1 MTCAVA
7 FPGGA
12 ALWER
17 RRAAAGVVTPRGI
30 ALASRNIV
38 MERAQAAALASAG
51 VGLLVL
57 ALKFFAWW
65 ITGSL
70 ALYSDALESIIN
82 VVAAMTAFVALRVA
96 AQPADQNHPY
106 GHHKA
111 EYFSAVIE
119 GALIIVAAVVILRDA
134 YDAILAPKTLDAPL
148 VGVAVNGVAT
158 IINLVWGMMLVRRG
172 RDWRSPALVADGKH
186 VLADVFTSGGVLIG
200 LGAATAT
207 GWAILDPIIAAVVA
221 VNILWSG
228 GTMVRDSVNGL
239 MDEAAPAEMVGQIRR
254 LISEHG
260 EGALEAHDVRTR
272 HAGQVTFID
281 FHLVVPGEMTVAESH
296 AICDR
301 LEAAIEG
308 AVEGAVVT
316 IHVEPAEEAKQRGLP
331 VI

>member
-1 MTCAVA
+1 
-7 FPGGA
+7 
-12 ALWER
+12 
-17 RRAAAGVVTPRGI
+17 
-30 ALASRNIV
+30 

-57 ALKFFAWW
+57 ALKFGAWW

-134 YDAILAPKTLDAPL
+134 YDAIQAPKTLDAPL
-148 VGVAVNGVAT
+148 VGVAVNGLAT
-158 IINLVWGMMLVRRG
+158 AINLVWGVMLVRRG

-200 LGAATAT
+200 LGLATAT
-207 GWAILDPIIAAVVA
+207 GWAILDPVIAVVVA
-221 VNILWSG
+221 LNILWSG
-228 GTMVRDSVNGL
+228 GAMVRDSVSGL
-239 MDEAAPAEMVGQIRR
+239 MDQAAPAEMVGQIRR

-301 LEAAIEG
+301 LEAAIAG
-308 AVEGAVVT
+308 AVAGAVVT

>member
-1 MTCAVA
+1 
-7 FPGGA
+7 
-12 ALWER
+12 
-17 RRAAAGVVTPRGI
+17 
-30 ALASRNIV
+30 

-57 ALKFFAWW
+57 ALKFGAWW

-96 AQPADQNHPY
+96 ARPADQDHPY

-134 YDAILAPKTLDAPL
+134 YDALQAPKMLDAPL
-148 VGVAVNGVAT
+148 IGVAVNGLAT
-158 IINLVWGMMLVRRG
+158 VINLVWGVMLVRRG

-200 LGAATAT
+200 LGLATAT
-207 GWAILDPIIAAVVA
+207 GWAILDPIIAVVVA
-221 VNILWSG
+221 LNILWSG
-228 GTMVRDSVNGL
+228 GAMVRDSVSGL
-239 MDEAAPAEMVGQIRR
+239 MDQAAPAEMVGQIRR

-301 LEAAIEG
+301 LESAIEG

>member
-1 MTCAVA
+1 
-7 FPGGA
+7 
-12 ALWER
+12 
-17 RRAAAGVVTPRGI
+17 
-30 ALASRNIV
+30 

-57 ALKFFAWW
+57 GLKFFAWW

-119 GALIIVAAVVILRDA
+119 GALIIVAAIVILRDA
-134 YDAILAPKTLDAPL
+134 YDALQAPKTLDAPL
-148 VGVAVNGVAT
+148 VGVAVNGFAT
-158 IINLVWGMMLVRRG
+158 VINLVWGLMRVRRG

-200 LGAATAT
+200 LGLATAT
-207 GWAILDPIIAAVVA
+207 GWAILDPVIAVVVA
-221 VNILWSG
+221 LNILWSG
-228 GTMVRDSVNGL
+228 GAMVRDSVSGL
-239 MDEAAPAEMVGQIRR
+239 MDQAAPAEMVGQIRR

-316 IHVEPAEEAKQRGLP
+316 IHVEPGEEAKQRGLP

>member
-1 MTCAVA
+1 
-7 FPGGA
+7 
-12 ALWER
+12 
-17 RRAAAGVVTPRGI
+17 
-30 ALASRNIV
+30 

-57 ALKFFAWW
+57 ALKFGAWW

-134 YDAILAPKTLDAPL
+134 YDALQAPKTLDAPL

-158 IINLVWGMMLVRRG
+158 VINLVWGVMLVRRG

-186 VLADVFTSGGVLIG
+186 VLADVVTSGGVLIG
-200 LGAATAT
+200 LGLATAT
-207 GWAILDPIIAAVVA
+207 GWAILDPVIAVVVA
-221 VNILWSG
+221 LNILWSG
-228 GTMVRDSVNGL
+228 GAMVRDSVSGL
-239 MDEAAPAEMVGQIRR
+239 MDQAAPAEMVTQIRR

>member
-1 MTCAVA
+1 M
-7 FPGGA
+7 GA
-12 ALWER
+12 APR
-17 RRAAAGVVTPRGI
+17 RSGLLPQRGHDQ
-30 ALASRNIV
+30 SRNIV

-57 ALKFFAWW
+57 ALKFGAWW

-96 AQPADQNHPY
+96 ARPADQDHPY

-134 YDAILAPKTLDAPL
+134 YDAIQAPKMLDAPL
-148 VGVAVNGVAT
+148 IGVAVNGLAT
-158 IINLVWGMMLVRRG
+158 VINLVWGMMLVRRG

-200 LGAATAT
+200 LGLATAT
-207 GWAILDPIIAAVVA
+207 GWAILDPVIAVVVA
-221 VNILWSG
+221 LNILWSG
-228 GTMVRDSVNGL
+228 GAMVRDSVSGL
-239 MDEAAPAEMVGQIRR
+239 MDQAAPAEMVTQIRR

-301 LEAAIEG
+301 LEAAIES

>member
-1 MTCAVA
+1 
-7 FPGGA
+7 
-12 ALWER
+12 
-17 RRAAAGVVTPRGI
+17 
-30 ALASRNIV
+30 

-57 ALKFFAWW
+57 GLKFFAWW

-119 GALIIVAAVVILRDA
+119 GALIIVAAIVILRDA
-134 YDAILAPKTLDAPL
+134 YDALQAPKTLDAPL
-148 VGVAVNGVAT
+148 VGVAVNGFAT
-158 IINLVWGMMLVRRG
+158 VINLVWGLMLVRRG

-200 LGAATAT
+200 LGLATAT
-207 GWAILDPIIAAVVA
+207 GWAILDPVIAVVVA
-221 VNILWSG
+221 LNILWSG
-228 GTMVRDSVNGL
+228 GAMVRDSVSGL
-239 MDEAAPAEMVGQIRR
+239 MDQAAPAEMVGQIRR

-296 AICDR
+296 GICDR

-316 IHVEPAEEAKQRGLP
+316 IHVEPGEEAKQRGLP